1 MNGPWMLDP
10 ARVAPD
16 TTALAAEFPIP
27 GYGVLPVKAHVVQAE
42 EPVLV
47 DTGLAALREDFMKGL
62 RATIDPADLR
72 WIWITHTDAD
82 HLGNLEQVL
91 AEAPNATVVTNFIG
105 MAKMGLLGIQ
115 PPRLHL
121 LNPGERLDVGDRKL
135 RAVSPVTFDAPETTG
150 FQDEKTGVFVSADSF
165 GALLEEPATAAAAVD
180 PAKLRAGM
188 QVWATIDAPWLQWA
202 DASRFGKALDGV
214 RGMNA
219 SMILSSHLPPAQGLT
234 DTLLE
239 NLDSARQAPVFVGP
253 DHAAFTQMMAG
264 APA

>member
-1 MNGPWMLDP
+1 MNGPWMLEP
-10 ARVAPD
+10 SRVAPD

-27 GYGVLPVKAHVVQAE
+27 GYGILPVRAHVLHSQ

-47 DTGLAALREDFMKGL
+47 DTGLAALREDFLKAL
-62 RATIDPADLR
+62 RATIDPASLR

-91 AEAPNATVVTNFIG
+91 AEAPGATVVTNFIG

-121 LNPGERLDVGDRKL
+121 LNPGEQLDVGDRKL
-135 RAVSPVTFDAPETTG
+135 HAVSPVTFDAPETTG

-165 GALLEEPATAAAAVD
+165 GALLEEPATDAAAID
-180 PAKLRAGM
+180 PGKLREGM
-188 QVWATIDAPWLQWA
+188 KTWATVDAPWLQWA
-202 DASRFGKALDGV
+202 DASRFGKALDAV
-214 RGMNA
+214 RKLEA
-219 SMILSSHLPPAQGLT
+219 PTILSSHLPPANGMA
-234 DTLLE
+234 DTLLG
-239 NLDSARQAPVFVGP
+239 NVDSAREAPVFVGP
-253 DHAAFTQMMAG
+253 NQAAFMAMMSG